1 MQVGIMVTNHGTHS
15 PEKWAA
21 TSASQLIQIAADA
34 AGEQA
39 LEGRRLEL
47 KLLDILE
54 RHHGLVQS
62 EEKEGLERHGV
73 DRYEHPINVWDHVD
87 EAFEEIL
94 KRRKGHSS
102 KSHFMKEEVQEHCK
116 EVLRKDF
123 VTEIEIERS
132 WHKGELNHR
141 AV

>member
-1 MQVGIMVTNHGTHS
+1 MQVGILVTNGGPHS
-15 PEKWAA
+15 PEKWAS

-39 LEGRRLEL
+39 IEGRRLEL
-47 KLLDILE
+47 KMLDILE

-62 EEKEGLERHGV
+62 EEKEGLKRYGV
-73 DRYEHPINVWDHVD
+73 DRHGHPIDVWDHVNA
-87 EAFEEIL
+87 AFEEIL
-94 KRRKGHSS
+94 AASKGTQFE
-102 KSHFMKEEVQEHCK
+102 SHFMKEEVQEHCK

-123 VTEIEIERS
+123 TTEVEIERS
-132 WHKGELNHR
+132 WDKGELNHR

>member
-1 MQVGIMVTNHGTHS
+1 MQVGIMISNHGTHS

-21 TSASQLIQIAADA
+21 TSASQIISIAADA

-39 LEGRRLEL
+39 IEGRRLEL
-47 KLLDILE
+47 KMLDILE
-54 RHHGLVQS
+54 RHHGVVQD
-62 EEKEGLERHGV
+62 EEKQGLERYGV
-73 DRYEHPINVWDHVD
+73 DRHGHPINVWDHVNA
-87 EAFEEIL
+87 AFEEIL
-94 KRRKGHSS
+94 AASKGTQFE
-102 KSHFMKEEVQEHCK
+102 SHFMKEEVQEHCK

-132 WHKGELNHR
+132 WHKGEKNSR

>member
-1 MQVGIMVTNHGTHS
+1 MMVGIMVTNNGTHS

-21 TSASQLIQIAADA
+21 TSSNQIINIAADA

-54 RHHGLVQS
+54 KHHSVVQS
-62 EEKEGLERHGV
+62 EEKRGLEKFGV
-73 DRYEHPINVWDHVD
+73 DRYEHSINVWDHVN
-87 EAFEEIL
+87 EAFDEIL
-94 KRRKGHSS
+94 AASKGTQFE
-102 KSHFMKEEVQEHCK
+102 SHFMKEEVQEHVK

-123 VTEIEIERS
+123 TTEVEIERA
-132 WHKGELNHR
+132 WHKNKN
-141 AV
+141 